1 MRDVVDTLVV
11 DISFAYFALQTTT
24 DGSWKVEREG
34 ERQKERQGREGEG
47 GKERVAAR

>member
-24 DGSWKVEREG
+24 DGSWGRKVREREKGWEKGGREG
-34 ERQKERQGREGEG
+34 ERKRGREG
-47 GKERVAAR
+47 